1 MLGSAHMIIRT
12 LISFLILAAWV
23 GTASAQ
29 PEAERVKLY
38 KVEIEV
44 AKDGTLDIVE
54 TITLHV
60 EGREYQRGFI
70 RSFPTRYKDKLGNRV
85 RVGFEVK
92 SVQRDGRS
100 ETYAL
105 ESISNGYDIRIG
117 RAEVILTP
125 GDYTYRLEYE
135 TKGQLGFFE
144 NHDELYYNAIGHGW
158 TVPIERA
165 EIDVRLPS
173 GARVTDAEVFTGS
186 VGSTDS
192 DAIMSR
198 GDNTF
203 HAETTR
209 TLSSYQ
215 GVTIAVGWQKG
226 IVTPPTDAEKAERF
240 LGENLGIGI
249 GILGLLL
256 IAAYYGY
263 VWHHFGRDPDGG
275 TIIPLFSP
283 PKNFS
288 PSAVRFVRRMGYD
301 RKAFAAAIMS
311 MAVKN
316 YLEIEDKDGEFTLV
330 KKKGA
335 TDAALTEGEKRI
347 VQKLFVLNDSIT
359 LKNSNHKAISSAVS
373 VLGSSLK
380 QEFERTYFVTNQ
392 AYFWLGLLASIAI
405 AVGAVILGDLP
416 EEMLGAAFGIT
427 IVSAILCFALYRAYE
442 SWRVFFAGVGSR
454 FTNTMGALGSTFFV
468 LVALGAGVAALFA
481 FSQGDVPWLFILIFV
496 ALGTMNF
503 VFYHLLKAPTALGAK
518 TRAEIEGF
526 RMYMGTVEKERLAIL
541 HPPEM
546 TPELFEKFLP
556 FALALDVE
564 HSWSEHFASVA
575 AAAADDATRNYQ
587 PAWYHGNRW
596 NRFGSSGFA
605 SNLASSLSTATA
617 AAASPPGSSSGLG
630 GGGFSGGGGGGGGGR
645 GW

>member
-1 MLGSAHMIIRT
+1 MVIRT
-12 LISFLILAAWV
+12 LISFLVLVAWV
-23 GTASAQ
+23 SSAAAQ

-38 KVEIEV
+38 KVEIDV
-44 AKDGTLDIVE
+44 AKDGTLNVVE

-60 EGREYQRGFI
+60 GGFQFQRGFI
-70 RSFPTRYKDKLGNRV
+70 RDFPTRYKDKGGAYV
-85 RVGFEVK
+85 RVSFLVK
-92 SVQRDGRS
+92 SVQRDGKL
-100 ETYAL
+100 EPYAL

-117 RAEVILTP
+117 SADVLLTP
-125 GDYTYRLEYE
+125 GDYVYRLEYE

-144 NHDELYYNAIGHGW
+144 DHDELYYNAIGHGW
-158 TVPIERA
+158 VVPIERA
-165 EIDVRLPS
+165 EVDVRLPS
-173 GARVTDAEVFTGS
+173 GARIKDTQVFTGGA
-186 VGSTDS
+186 GSRDS
-192 DAIMSR
+192 DAVVSH

-203 HAETTR
+203 HAETNR
-209 TLSSYQ
+209 PLASYQ
-215 GVTIAVGWQKG
+215 GMTIAIGWQKG
-226 IVTPPTDAEKAERF
+226 VVTPPTEAEKAQRF
-240 LGENLGIGI
+240 LGDNLGLGIGI
-249 GILGLLL
+249 FGLLL

-263 VWHHFGRDPDGG
+263 IWHHYGRDPDGG

-316 YLEIEDKDGEFTLV
+316 FLEIDDEGGEFTLTR
-330 KKKGA
+330 KKGA
-335 TDAALTEGEKRI
+335 TDAALTDGEKRI
-347 VQKLFVLNDSIT
+347 AQKLFVLNDSIT
-359 LKNSNHKAISSAVS
+359 LKNSNHKAVSGAISA
-373 VLGSSLK
+373 LGSSLK

-392 AYFWLGLLASIAI
+392 AYFWLGLIASVAIAI
-405 AVGAVILGDLP
+405 GAVVVADLP
-416 EEMLGAAFGIT
+416 EEMLGAAFGMT
-427 IVSAILCFALYRAYE
+427 IASTILCFALYRAYE
-442 SWRVFFAGVGSR
+442 GWRVYFAGVGSSWS
-454 FTNTMGALGSTFFV
+454 NTLGALQASFFA
-468 LVALGAGVAALFA
+468 LVALVVGGIALSV
-481 FSQGDVPWLFILIFV
+481 FSQEELPWIFILIFV
-496 ALGTMNF
+496 ALGAMNF

-541 HPPEM
+541 HPPQM

-587 PAWYHGNRW
+587 PAWYHGSRW
-596 NRFGSSGFA
+596 NRFGSGGFA
-605 SNLASSLSTATA
+605 SNLASSLSTAA
-617 AAASPPGSSSGLG
+617 ASAASPPGSSSGLG